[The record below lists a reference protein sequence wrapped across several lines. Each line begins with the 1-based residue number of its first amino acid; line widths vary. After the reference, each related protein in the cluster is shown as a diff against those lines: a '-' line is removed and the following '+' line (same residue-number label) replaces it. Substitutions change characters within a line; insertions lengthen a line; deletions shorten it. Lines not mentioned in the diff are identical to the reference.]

1 MKRSGR
7 SSGCAGRDFG
17 MKRNAPNLQQRSNAL
32 ASRQKLKMARSPQAF
47 VRGTTKHFYRW
58 LEQEPT
64 VSIPAGPPVWI
75 CGDCHF
81 GNFGPLGSLQGD
93 IRIEIRDFDQT
104 VVGNPA
110 HDLIRLALSLATAIR
125 DSNLSGLT
133 IIDMLEQMC
142 VAYGDALASGEGVA
156 QEMPNAV
163 RGALRAAQRRDCKDL
178 ALERVDGLRW
188 FFPRSKRFWPLTPE
202 ELTELR
208 RVLSEGSLLATILG
222 EPLVGDSAIELTDAA
237 YWVKGCSSLG
247 LFRIAA
253 LLRIKGRRSGS
264 WRLVDIKEGVAPLCP
279 REATA
284 VLPASHAERVVS
296 GARMLSPELGMR
308 MAPATLAG
316 KSVFLRELLPQD
328 LKLELASLTPK
339 EATGIARYLAFVL
352 GTAHARQLAFGARSA
367 WLLELRGAR
376 SAAIDAPSWLWKSV
390 TALMTVHQQAYLE
403 HCREAAVELTRKEEE
418 KGADGP
424 TTRPK
429 ASDTLLFSGR
439 RG

>member
-1 MKRSGR
+1 MTRGR
-7 SSGCAGRDFG
+7 RAFGRDLG
-17 MKRNAPNLQQRSNAL
+17 MKRNAPNVQQRSNAL

-58 LEQEPT
+58 LGQEPT
-64 VSIPAGPPVWI
+64 VSIPAGPPIWI

-104 VVGNPA
+104 VIGNPA

-142 VAYGDALASGEGVA
+142 VAYGDALASGEGLA
-156 QEMPNAV
+156 QQVPDAV
-163 RGALRAAQRRDCKDL
+163 LGAFRAAQRRDCKDL
-178 ALERVDGLRW
+178 AFERVKGLRW
-188 FFPRSKRFWPLTPE
+188 FFPKSKRFWPLTPE
-202 ELTELR
+202 ELTELQR
-208 RVLSEGSLLATILG
+208 LLSTQSLLTTILG
-222 EPLVGDSAIELTDAA
+222 EKLVAETAIELTDAA

-279 REATA
+279 RDATA

-308 MAPATLAG
+308 MAPATVAG

-328 LKLELASLTPK
+328 LKLELASLTSK
-339 EATGIARYLAFVL
+339 EATGIARYLAFIL
-352 GTAHARQLAFGARSA
+352 GTAHARQLEFGARSA
-367 WLLELRGAR
+367 WLLDLRGAR
-376 SAAIDAPSWLWKSV
+376 SAAIDAPSWLWKAV
-390 TALMTVHQQAYLE
+390 IALMTVHQQAYLE
-403 HCREAAVELTRKEEE
+403 HCREAALELTRMSDEE
-418 KGADGP
+418 KGGSGP
-424 TTRPK
+424 TRAK
-429 ASDTLLFSGR
+429 VGNTLLFSGR
-439 RG
+439 GG